1 MSANLEAK
9 KAVVAQIEE
18 KLDKAQSVV
27 VVEYKALTVEAITA
41 LRAKC
46 RAAGVDYCV
55 LKNTMVRRAMQ
66 NKGIEL
72 DQSLLEGSN
81 AYVFSNNDPIAGPK
95 LVKEF
100 ISAAEKDKKVPALT
114 IKGGYMDGAAQSV
127 EDIKALADILPR
139 EQLIAKIMAALNS
152 QATALAL
159 VIKAIAEKQGEAA
172 AQE

>member
-9 KAVVAQIEE
+9 KAMVAEIEE
-18 KLDKAQSVV
+18 KIEKAESITI
-27 VVEYKALTVEAITA
+27 VEYKALTVEAITA

-55 LKNTMVRRAMQ
+55 LKNTMVRRAMK

-72 DQSLLEGSN
+72 DQGLLEGAN
-81 AYVFSNNDPIAGPK
+81 AYIFSNNDPISGPK

-100 ISAAEKDKKVPALT
+100 IAAAEKDKKVPALT

-139 EQLIAKIMAALNS
+139 EQLIAKIMACLNS

-159 VIKAIAEKQGEAA
+159 VIKAIAEKQGEGA

>member
-9 KAVVAQIEE
+9 KAVVAEIEE
-18 KLDKAQSVV
+18 KIAKAQSITI
-27 VVEYKALTVEAITA
+27 VEYKALTVEAITA

-127 EDIKALADILPR
+127 DEIKALADILPR